1 MRQQQSRYDEQS
13 RYDAAVRAMAEL
25 AAEGIGTLEERI
37 ARPWTSAPYR
47 IASLEARWS
56 RDEWHAHVRRIV
68 DRLQSIRGISI
79 RLEIIFEGVGV
90 FVSITRDLTP
100 DEYAR
105 LSAGETLVVRESAEV
120 VG

>member
-1 MRQQQSRYDEQS
+1 MRQHQSH
-13 RYDAAVRAMAEL
+13 YDAAVRAMAEL
-25 AAEGIGTLEERI
+25 AAEGHGTLEERI
-37 ARPWTSAPYR
+37 TRPWTYAPYR
-47 IASLEARWS
+47 IARLEARWS

-79 RLEIIFEGVGV
+79 HIEILSEGVV
-90 FVSITRDLTP
+90 VSVSITRDLTP

-105 LSAGETLVVRESAEV
+105 LSAGEAHVVRESAEV